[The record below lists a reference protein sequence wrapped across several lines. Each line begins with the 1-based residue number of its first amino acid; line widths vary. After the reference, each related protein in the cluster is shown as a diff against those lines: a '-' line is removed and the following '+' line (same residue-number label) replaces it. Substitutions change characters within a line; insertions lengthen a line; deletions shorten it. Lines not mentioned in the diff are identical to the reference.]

1 MFKASRTNVGFAVGG
16 GTEGKFAYWL
26 SPNWTWKLE
35 YLYLDLGSVD
45 TVSSFPLANP
55 NNLAGLPRATPFTG
69 SMTTHTHFTDNIAR
83 VGLYYQFY

>member
-1 MFKASRTNVGFAVGG
+1 
-16 GTEGKFAYWL
+16 
-26 SPNWTWKLE
+26 
-35 YLYLDLGSVD
+35 LGSVD

-83 VGLYYQFY
+83 VGLNYQFY